1 MAVSLNPRLRL
12 RFVRTIVT
20 TLFLSLFAT
29 FPVVTPLQSASA
41 STTITKTVTIKGSNN
56 VAYSGAVVSIIYY
69 VDGDLEETKKPLQ
82 TTGSNGQV
90 TISYPANAG
99 YAQMFITPP
108 VTDTTHAVQTIDLLT
123 SSDAAITNVTLKTSN
138 IRVDVKRPDGTSAGI
153 NTCVDYPKQASSR
166 WVTTQYRTTRSGAF
180 GIAIPS
186 TLNSARD
193 YHIAINPCNVDDY
206 KYLGI
211 NYGLRRASNGT
222 ITLYTNDNFTTIATA
237 SGGVYTLT
245 FEQGLIRGSL
255 LGSDGNPI
263 SLTPGTYARAVAVP
277 IFSNGSTDW
286 NRNQMWSDQTTT
298 DGKFAFN
305 STPQPGIYSV
315 GIRFYG
321 LDPLP
326 SFTAGRFWVNESKN
340 FSLTETGTYTSTL
353 DLVYTVPNTGLTKF
367 KFVDSAG
374 NYDQYGGQISY
385 AAADGFKNSPLDLNS
400 DSTGVASARIPDGTY
415 AFWTTPRNSIGLQDN
430 YTLAVLNGAATLRN
444 AAGTQVNKVGDYFPL
459 QAKTP
464 SLRFRI
470 VSPTDSITSLIGAN
484 ATFYTADFN
493 DWLGSAY
500 IETNTAIIRLKAEPG
515 SYALEVNP
523 NRPMADLVST
533 NFTID
538 IDSVSVV
545 VKNGTTVINPV
556 NGIYNLAAKRPMLIG
571 EVLNPAGTESVRF
584 AEVRAI
590 HTTNQKWNTYEQ
602 SNSAGLFGLNLPADG
617 TYQISAIPPLGV
629 NANFGISD
637 SVTVTVTNG
646 LPSLAAINIRLRTA
660 NISGVVTGP
669 TGIGSPQNWLSVS
682 ESRTGAYLE
691 PTFDGPLTDEDG
703 GYSLYLPSGAYGI
716 TPSSDYGNTGGVAT
730 GPKNCVVSS
739 NPSTV
744 TTCNVPLTAPNVTGT
759 VTIGGE
765 KPAQSSVGFRA
776 ISGKP
781 SWSGWSDIN
790 NYGINLESGT
800 YRMLIGYQLYNN
812 GYTENVIPGPICS
825 VPASGSVTCNA
836 TMPATNLNIQVAN
849 WTGSAVS
856 GNMIASISQKEGSQY
871 FAICCSWSD
880 QSLRDGKIKVGLL
893 PGSYKITINDEEG
906 LSNGSA
912 QTYFFNVTEGGSVS
926 NMSLTESGTVIDA
939 VNGIYSLALKEP
951 AVTGT
956 IYGLDGTTPEPYIR
970 VNLYS
975 SNGNNINSASSD
987 RLGRFAF
994 EFEETLANGTYYL
1007 MAEVV
1012 NSPTKGNSKIESF
1025 TVLNGKATGT
1035 VSLKLNVPNVLGVAS
1050 GPLRTSPNSYIRVSS
1065 STNSFLSGKGAYT
1078 YTDSSGKFA
1087 FYLPSGTYT
1096 FYGETD
1102 FDITGGIS
1110 GSSSAC
1116 TVNAETTTVC
1126 NLTFAAPNV
1135 TGSLSIA
1142 GVTSNSA
1149 HVLFFPAYGIAD
1161 NPAVNSYG
1169 WIYAPSGKYGIQAN
1183 PGTYRTF
1190 LLSYNSSLQGKG
1202 QLIIPGP
1209 LCTVPTTG
1217 SVICNVA
1224 LPTTNFTFRTKS
1236 ATNADLAG
1244 ASRFTV
1250 EIKNGDQ
1257 YQSAGSNY
1265 LSTPSSVALSLVNGS
1280 YRLRLDP
1287 ASATSLEGTVAE
1299 YTFDVT
1305 SGAVVNLRRADS
1317 TTVLS
1322 PVSGLYNLPLVKPN
1336 VTGTVSGPKGA
1347 AADTYIE
1354 VLKVSAQGSVD
1365 GTKYWAQTNSQGK
1378 FALSL
1383 PVGVYILKSRPDF
1396 AATGGGDTA
1405 VRCEVI
1411 SETNTSLVCD
1421 IQLTTPNVTGT
1432 VRVAGAIP
1440 EWGSV
1445 LFQPAKGV
1453 AGNTA
1458 TEWYGWSSLVN
1469 GVYGFNAKPGTYRI
1483 NVSGSASSNG
1493 NSIPAGLCV
1502 VPESGTATC
1511 NLNMPATNFVARVL
1525 DAQGSELSNA
1535 QINLS
1540 TSSGEGTCCNYLSG
1554 DTKRLSL
1561 NLLDGTYGLQVSPT
1575 DGKGGSQGYVLKIET
1590 GTVTSLKATG
1600 SNDELVASGGLYTL
1614 RLRPP
1619 TFSGTVYKSDGT
1631 TVAPLTQVEV
1641 RDVSGKWGTYVE
1653 SDSSGK
1659 FIVDV
1664 PTSLNITRVNITAF
1678 ANRFTYRQ
1686 GVSIDKTLGRSATR
1700 SESITA
1706 GAGNQS
1712 ISLTL
1717 RRATI
1722 NGRVSGSKAAL
1733 INNYI
1738 SIQQLDGSGN
1748 WNWLDFNPYTDK
1760 NGDFA
1765 EYLPTGTYRL
1775 YSSGDSKGSGT
1786 TGGGETYG
1794 SPCTINADS
1803 ATATVCN
1810 LALTPPNTTGLAK
1823 LNGANISW
1831 GQIQFAPDQGVS
1843 RDIPRRN
1850 YYLYIEQGNYSGN
1863 LQPDTYQTSIW
1874 FSLNGKYTRTFGPKC
1889 VVPETGTVTCDANLP
1904 AANLAY
1910 RVLDSN
1916 NVLQTTSVY
1925 SSLEIKSGNN
1935 WNSTCCSYPDETL
1948 RDGKF
1953 ENTLINGDYRL
1964 IVRPNN
1970 SSVAGSSRAYTFTV
1984 ESATVKNFSILGSTE
1999 TISPVSG
2006 IYTTKLTPAA
2016 ISGTIYKSNGTT
2028 GYANA
2033 RVCMRPA
2040 STQNLW
2046 WRACTQSNESGKY
2059 TMDQSW
2065 VTDGVWEIQAF
2076 SSGGD
2081 LTEGSSL
2088 IDSITVTSGL
2098 GSKVGNLTLRT
2109 PNFTG
2114 VVSGP
2119 RGASPN
2125 NYISIRKYFDN
2136 GEYTWIDSYFQSDSQ
2151 GRYAFTLEPGRYR
2164 AYANTDMAVAGG
2176 TSALSSECIVT
2187 AGNTTTCNI
2196 SLIAPNVTGTVRI
2209 GGTAVSASVE
2219 FLKEIN
2225 YGKEQVG
2232 SSGTD
2237 QNGNYALN
2245 VPAGTYRPRIYLYSS
2260 GNHILG
2266 PPCVVQANV
2275 NATCDINLPATNI
2288 RFKVN
2293 KALGGT
2299 ITTGLYAGFTLKTQT
2314 IEIWAGSASN
2324 DGNGLFRG
2332 SLIDGTYRINLSPD
2346 GNDVTVGTSSVYS
2359 VTVESGTVTSFTL
2372 EGSTTQLVATAGV
2385 FTLSLNPPSIA
2396 GTVVAPDGTTP
2407 VPNSRVYAYT
2417 NPYSYDYTSSDK
2429 NAAFGF
2435 AKLPDGTYS
2444 VIAAPGWEDATKAQ
2458 SAPQK
2463 VTITNGAGVSNLRLV
2478 LRTPNVSGVVRGPTS
2493 KVSIRNWLEVEQKME
2508 GNWWK
2513 RPDYFTG
2520 VMTSP
2525 EGSFGFYLAPG
2536 VYRIR
2541 ANGDLDQAGGVSTSR
2556 LCTVPET
2563 GTVSCDITLKSPNLK
2578 IRVVAPSGTTAEEGS
2593 YAWGYLQSAADES
2606 AILNRN
2612 PSFQWINGG
2621 NLETVLEDGTW
2632 IIRTEAGKNPL
2643 YSSTQFTVVVSQGLV
2658 TSVRNAND
2666 ETVTATSGIYLLPL
2680 IGSNL
2685 TGSITFNGAPFEGSA
2700 AVQAL
2705 RQDGEYFNYYNGKWT
2720 PSNQFG
2726 FTLPA
2731 GNYKIEVTPYS
2742 SNGNVS
2748 VSTTRSE
2755 LCVVEATGTST
2766 CNVALKSPNLK
2777 GKITDQFG
2785 AVARFT
2791 QAYVL
2796 MQQAGGE
2803 RWVRWLELRE
2813 GLFDTHLEDG
2823 TYRIQVMPYWEY
2835 RKTYTD
2841 RSYIIKVE
2849 SGTVQSVTDLATLLS
2864 VSPSSGTYAFTLG
2877 TPSVTGKVY
2886 NPGSSTGAQY
2896 INIQVAPSSSPNY
2909 WRYSTQSDANGDFAL
2924 TVPNGTY
2931 IIQAVP
2937 NNGGF
2942 QYGKSETRTI
2952 TITNSALVGIDSVT
2966 LVLRQPNFTGRV
2978 VIPNTSTPLANVNVN
2993 INIDGEYAYGWTDS
3007 DGRFSA
3013 YIDNP
3018 APACPSR
3025 CSVYL
3030 NYFKGSE
3037 YTPKYYS
3044 ISAVGDV
3051 GDLAIGGVTSILTV
3065 LVPQSSGPALPSVS
3079 SWVTVE
3085 EVANDNSRSWVTSGN
3100 TNDLGRVGL
3109 SLTTGRKYI
3118 IWAYPNGEQSRS
3130 FAPKKLEITNY
3141 SPETHSVLSTTFA
3154 LPNVKLKVV
3163 TSTGADNVYGWFTLS
3178 SWDSATST
3186 ATELSNGSLDSK
3198 GNGALTLDNGNYQ
3211 LRFWPGKGAR
3221 GVQKIVKIKVE
3232 GSTITTIDG
3241 FIVGSD
3247 SLTSGLLTA
3256 KLPSGNI
3263 SGTILSASSVA
3274 VPSAL
3279 IAAYRADDSTKFV
3292 TTSSDANGNY
3302 QLNLDLT
3309 YSWIVKSVDPVSN
3322 YSGSL
3327 NIASRSPSNDVLS
3340 SQNVSLSTAP
3350 AS

>member
-1 MAVSLNPRLRL
+1 MAVSFNPRLRL

-29 FPVVTPLQSASA
+29 FPVVAPLQSASA

-56 VAYSGAVVSIIYY
+56 VAYNGAVVSVVYFT
-69 VDGDLEETKKPLQ
+69 DGDLEETKKPLQ

-90 TISYPANAG
+90 TISYPSGAS

-108 VTDTTHAVQTIDLLT
+108 VTDTTNAVQVIDLLT
-123 SSDAAITNVTLKTSN
+123 STDAAITNVTLKASN
-138 IRVDVKRPDGTSAGI
+138 IRVDVKRPDGTSAGL

-166 WVTTQYRTTRSGAF
+166 WVTTQYRTTRTGAF

-186 TLNSARD
+186 TLNPARD
-193 YHIAINPCNVDDY
+193 YHIQINPCNKEDY
-206 KYLGI
+206 KYLGT
-211 NYGLRRASNGT
+211 NYGLRRAANGT
-222 ITLYTNDNFTTIATA
+222 ISLYTNDKFTTLATA
-237 SGGVYTLT
+237 SAGVYTLT

-255 LGSDGNPI
+255 VDANGNAI
-263 SLTPGTYARAVAVP
+263 SLPTGTYAQALALP
-277 IFSNGSTDW
+277 ILSNGAADW
-286 NRNQMWSDQTTT
+286 ERDELWSEQTTT

-305 STPQPGIYSV
+305 STPRPGIYSV
-315 GIRFYG
+315 AIRFNG
-321 LDPLP
+321 LNPLP
-326 SFTAGRFWVNESKN
+326 SFTAGRFWVNDQTR
-340 FSLTETGTYTSTL
+340 FSTTETGTYTTSL
-353 DLVYTVPNTGLTKF
+353 DLVYTVPSTGLTKF

-374 NYDQYGGQISY
+374 NYDQNGGKISFNLES
-385 AAADGFKNSPLDLNS
+385 GNKISPIDIYS
-400 DSTGVASARIPDGTY
+400 DSTGVATARMNDGTY
-415 AFWTTPRNSIGLQDN
+415 SFWVTPKFSMGLEDN
-430 YTLAVLNGAATLRN
+430 YTLSVAGGVTTLRN
-444 AAGTQVNKVGDYFPL
+444 SAGTMISKVGDYYPI
-459 QAKTP
+459 QSGTP
-464 SLRFRI
+464 TLKFR
-470 VSPTDSITSLIGAN
+470 VVAPTDSFTSLIGAN
-484 ATFYTADFN
+484 ATLYSADYN
-493 DWLGSAY
+493 DWLGSTY
-500 IETNTAIIRLKAEPG
+500 IETSTSIIRAKVQSG
-515 SYALEVNP
+515 SYALEINP
-523 NRPMADLVST
+523 NGPLVDLTST
-533 NFTID
+533 SFTID
-538 IDSVSVV
+538 VDSVSVV

-571 EVLNPAGTESVRF
+571 EVLNPSGTESVRF
-584 AEVRAI
+584 AEIRVV
-590 HTTNQKWNTYEQ
+590 HTTNQKWNTSER

-617 TYQISAIPPLGV
+617 TYQISAIPPMGV
-629 NANFGISD
+629 NANYGISD

-646 LPSLAAINIRLRTA
+646 LPSLASINIRLRTA
-660 NISGVVTGP
+660 NISGVVSGP
-669 TGIGSPQNWLSVS
+669 NGASPRNWLSVS
-682 ESRTGAYLE
+682 ESRTGVYLD
-691 PTFDGPLTDEDG
+691 PTIDGPLTDEDG
-703 GYSLYLPSGAYGI
+703 GYSLYLPTGTYGI
-716 TPSSDYGNTGGVAT
+716 TPSSDYANTGGVAT
-730 GPKNCVVSS
+730 MPKSCVVGS
-739 NPSTV
+739 NPSTAV
-744 TTCNVPLTAPNVTGT
+744 TCNVPLTAPNVTGT
-759 VTIGGE
+759 ITIGGD
-765 KPAQSSVGFRA
+765 KPANSMIGFRHP
-776 ISGKP
+776 SGKVI
-781 SWSGWSDIN
+781 WSEWSDIN
-790 NYGINLESGT
+790 NYGINLESAT
-800 YRMLIGYQLYNN
+800 YRMLVGYQLY
-812 GYTENVIPGPICS
+812 GSSENTIPGPLCV
-825 VPASGSVTCNA
+825 VPSTGTVTCNA
-836 TMPATNLNIQVAN
+836 AMPATNLNIQVAN
-849 WTGSAVS
+849 WTGNAVG
-856 GNMIASISQKEGSQY
+856 GNMTASLALKEGSQY
-871 FAICCSWSD
+871 FAICCSYAD
-880 QSLRDGKIKVGLL
+880 QTLRDGKVRLGLL
-893 PGSYKITINDEEG
+893 PGSYRVTLNDDDG
-906 LSNGSA
+906 LSNGTA
-912 QTYFFNVTEGGSVS
+912 QTYFFTVSVGGSVA
-926 NMSLTESGTVIDA
+926 NMSLTESGTVINA
-939 VNGIYSLALKEP
+939 VNGLYTLALKEP

-956 IYGLDGTTPEPYIR
+956 LYGVDGTTPEPYIR
-970 VNLYS
+970 INLYNS
-975 SNGNNINSASSD
+975 GGSNINSSRTD
-987 RLGRFAF
+987 RLGRFVF
-994 EFEETLANGTYYL
+994 DFDETIPNGTYYVR
-1007 MAEVV
+1007 AEGVT
-1012 NSPTKGNSKIESF
+1012 SLTKGNSKLESF
-1025 TVLNGKATGT
+1025 TVLNGKATT
-1035 VSLKLNVPNVLGVAS
+1035 TLSLKLNVPNVLGIAS
-1050 GPLRTSPNSYIRVSS
+1050 GPLRPSPNSYIYISS
-1065 STNSFLSGKGAYT
+1065 STNNLFSSKGIYT
-1078 YTDSSGKFA
+1078 YTDANGKFA

-1102 FDITGGIS
+1102 FDVTGGVS
-1110 GSSSAC
+1110 GSGQSC
-1116 TVNAETTTVC
+1116 VVNAETTTVC

-1135 TGSLSIA
+1135 TGSASVA
-1142 GVTSNSA
+1142 GVAANYTNI
-1149 HVLFFPAYGIAD
+1149 LFFPAYGIAN
-1161 NPAVNSYG
+1161 NPARDNYG
-1169 WIYAPSGKYGIQAN
+1169 WIYMSRGKYGIQAN
-1183 PGTYRTF
+1183 PGTYRTY
-1190 LLSYNSSLQGKG
+1190 LLTFNPIGQGKTS
-1202 QLIIPGP
+1202 IIVPGP
-1209 LCTVPTTG
+1209 LCTVPATG

-1224 LPTTNFTFRTKS
+1224 LPATNFTFRTKS
-1236 ATNADLAG
+1236 ATNTDLTG
-1244 ASRFTV
+1244 VSRFTV
-1250 EIKNGDQ
+1250 EVKNGDQ
-1257 YQSAGSNY
+1257 YQDAGSNY
-1265 LSTPSSVALSLVNGS
+1265 LGAPTTVALSLVDGS

-1287 ASATSLEGTVAE
+1287 EGGATLEGTSAQ
-1299 YTFDVT
+1299 YTFDVA
-1305 SGAVVNLRRADS
+1305 SGTVTNLRRSDS

-1322 PVSGLYNLPLVKPN
+1322 PVFGLYNLPLVKPN
-1336 VTGTVSGPKGA
+1336 VTGTVTGPKGA

-1383 PVGVYILKSRPDF
+1383 PVGIYILKSRPDF
-1396 AATGGGDTA
+1396 AATGGGDTS

-1411 SETNTSLVCD
+1411 SETNTSLICN
-1421 IQLTTPNVTGT
+1421 IQLATPNVTGT

-1440 EWGSV
+1440 QWGSA
-1445 LFQPAKGV
+1445 LFQPAKGI

-1458 TEWYGWSSLVN
+1458 TEWYGWVGLSN
-1469 GVYGFNAKPGTYRI
+1469 GVFGFNAKPGTYRI
-1483 NVSGSASSNG
+1483 NVSVPTSSNG
-1493 NSIPAGLCV
+1493 NGIPAGLCV
-1502 VPESGTATC
+1502 VPETGTVTC
-1511 NLNMPATNFVARVL
+1511 NINLPTINFVTRVL
-1525 DAQGSELSNA
+1525 DSQNTELSNA
-1535 QINLS
+1535 QIYLT
-1540 TSSGEGTCCNYLSG
+1540 TSSGEGMCCNYISSE
-1554 DTKRLSL
+1554 TKRLSL
-1561 NLLDGTYGLQVSPT
+1561 NLVDGTYGLQVSPT
-1575 DGKGGSQGYVLKIET
+1575 DGKGGSQNYTLKIET
-1590 GTVTSLKATG
+1590 GTVTSLKVVG
-1600 SNDELVASGGLYTL
+1600 SNDEITATAGLYTL

-1619 TFSGTVYKSDGT
+1619 TFTGTVYKSNGT
-1631 TVAPLTQVEV
+1631 TVAALALVEV
-1641 RDVSGKWGTYVE
+1641 RDIAGKWSTSVE
-1653 SDSSGK
+1653 SDSTGK

-1664 PTSLNITRVNITAF
+1664 PTGLNITRVNITAY
-1678 ANRFTYRQ
+1678 ANRYTYRD
-1686 GVSIDKTLGRSATR
+1686 GVSIDKTLGRSVTR
-1700 SESITA
+1700 LESITA
-1706 GAGNQS
+1706 GIGNQNV
-1712 ISLTL
+1712 SLTL

-1722 NGRVSGSKAAL
+1722 NGRISGSRAAL
-1733 INNYI
+1733 INSFL

-1760 NGDFA
+1760 NGEFA
-1765 EYLPTGTYRL
+1765 EYLPSGTYRI
-1775 YSSGDSKGSGT
+1775 YSSGDSKGASG

-1794 SPCTINADS
+1794 SPCTINAES

-1831 GQIQFAPDQGVS
+1831 GQIQFSPDLGVS
-1843 RDIPRRN
+1843 RDTPRRT
-1850 YYLYIEQGNYSGN
+1850 YYLYIDQGNYSGN

-1904 AANLAY
+1904 ATNIAY
-1910 RVLDSN
+1910 KVLDSN

-1935 WNSTCCSYPDETL
+1935 WNQTCCSYPDETL

-1953 ENTLINGDYRL
+1953 ENTLINGIYRL
-1964 IVRPNN
+1964 IVRPSN
-1970 SSVAGSSRAYTFTV
+1970 SSVAGSSRTYTFTV
-1984 ESATVKNFSILGSTE
+1984 ESATVKNFSILGSNE

-2006 IYTTKLTPAA
+2006 IYTTKLTPSA

-2033 RVCMRPA
+2033 RVCMRQA
-2040 STQNLW
+2040 SLKYSW
-2046 WRACTQSNESGKY
+2046 WYACTMSNESGKY
-2059 TMDQSW
+2059 TMEQSW
-2065 VTDGVWEIQAF
+2065 ATDGVWEIQAF

-2081 LTEGSSL
+2081 LTEGSSV

-2098 GSKVGNLTLRT
+2098 GSKIGNLTLRT

-2136 GEYTWIDSYFQSDSQ
+2136 GEYTGIDTYFQSDSQ

-2196 SLIAPNVTGTVRI
+2196 ALIAPNVTGTVRI

-2245 VPAGTYRPRIYLYSS
+2245 VPAGAYRPRIYLYSS

-2266 PPCVVQANV
+2266 PPCIVQANV

-2332 SLIDGTYRINLSPD
+2332 SLIDGNYRINLSPD

-2372 EGSTTQLVATAGV
+2372 DGSTTQLVATAGV

-2463 VTITNGAGVSNLRLV
+2463 VTITNGAGVSDLRLV

-2508 GNWWK
+2508 GKWWQ

-2536 VYRIR
+2536 VYRFR

-2563 GTVSCDITLKSPNLK
+2563 GTVSCDITLKTPNLK
-2578 IRVVAPSGTTAEEGS
+2578 VRVVAPSGTTAEEGS
-2593 YAWGYLQSAADES
+2593 SAWGYLQSATDES

-2658 TSVRNAND
+2658 TSVRNANN
-2666 ETVTATSGIYLLPL
+2666 ETVTASSGVYLLPL

-2705 RQDGEYFNYYNGKWT
+2705 RQDGEFFNYYNWKWT

-2731 GNYKIEVTPYS
+2731 GNYKIEVVPYS

-2755 LCVVEATGTST
+2755 LCVVEAAGTST

-2823 TYRIQVMPYWEY
+2823 TYRIQVMPYWDY

-2841 RSYIIKVE
+2841 RSYIIKIE
-2849 SGTVQSVTDLATLLS
+2849 SGTVQSVTDIATLLP
-2864 VSPSSGTYAFTLG
+2864 VSPSSGVYAFTLG

-2886 NPGSSTGAQY
+2886 NPASSTGAQY

-2942 QYGKSETRTI
+2942 QFGKSETRTI
-2952 TITNSALVGIDSVT
+2952 TITNNALVGIDSVT

-3037 YTPKYYS
+3037 YTPKYHA
-3044 ISAVGDV
+3044 ISAVGNV
-3051 GDLAIGGVTSILTV
+3051 GDLAIGGITSTLTV

-3109 SLTTGRKYI
+3109 SLTTGRKYV

-3141 SPETHSVLSTTFA
+3141 SPETHSVLSTTFV

-3178 SWDSATST
+3178 SWDSVTST

-3232 GSTITTIDG
+3232 GSTTTTIDG

-3247 SLTSGLLTA
+3247 SLTSGLVTA

-3263 SGTILSASSVA
+3263 SGSIVSASSVA

-3350 AS
+3350 AP